1 MLVQKIRSKKCF
13 PQGSSSKDH
22 IKGSDRCL
30 LFLKKVQSLGLLTV
44 NGGKETVTLLRKED
58 VLSEDVMSLVDCLK
72 EKHPD
77 FSLI

>member
-1 MLVQKIRSKKCF
+1 MKCY
-13 PQGSSSKDH
+13 PQGSSSKNY
-22 IKGSDRCL
+22 IKDSGRCL

-44 NGGKETVTLLRKED
+44 NGGNETVTLLRKDAE
-58 VLSEDVMSLVDCLK
+58 LSEDVMYIIDRLQ

>member
-1 MLVQKIRSKKCF
+1 MKCY
-13 PQGSSSKDH
+13 PQGSSSKNH
-22 IKGSDRCL
+22 IKGYERCL

-44 NGGKETVTLLRKED
+44 NEGKETVTLLRKGDELSLD
-58 VLSEDVMSLVDCLK
+58 VRNIIDRLQ